1 MPRHDN
7 SSLLARGRI
16 GHLNFLVGTLPLP
29 RNGRVA
35 DSTCIAGL
43 PVRRPMVY
51 HQIPWSVLPLGLPEP
66 MHSSTLKA
74 PGNGAC
80 FRVTC
85 PSRLAALIA
94 ATTSASLSFLP
105 APPCVL
111 LRA

>member
-1 MPRHDN
+1 MAH
-7 SSLLARGRI
+7 
-16 GHLNFLVGTLPLP
+16 
-29 RNGRVA
+29 
-35 DSTCIAGL
+35 STCIAGL

-74 PGNGAC
+74 LGNRAC
-80 FRVTC
+80 FLVT
-85 PSRLAALIA
+85 RLVATRKLIA

-105 APPCVL
+105 ALPCGL